1 MARTVPGSGA
11 VIEPLFNK
19 VFGIK
24 AVKVIEGGTEYESAD
39 PPRLTITGCGTP
51 TEEALLYPIIDDE
64 SGKIIHVRVL
74 EPGLGYDPLRV
85 SITPLQDTPNVV
97 TSFDINRIWQSNPNS
112 STTGSFA
119 TDTDRLT
126 IQTDGDPKPSNITT
140 TNLRI
145 PGGGSTL
152 TDDTFNQQFIYIGCK
167 EVPNPALREF
177 QRDKSVGVM
186 ANGVLL
192 HTPEWGALGGAP
204 TNFDIDTV
212 KHTHLKSSD
221 EFDGVIDTQQYY
233 YQSSKLINQL
243 AQDNGAFQ
251 NGFIRPFTWKVK
263 TETDNIML
271 NVISTEENNG
281 GTPIE
286 VGRTLSVINGDGVAE
301 VAKVVRDGSGVCIR
315 VYLRLVGGTFNR
327 LDRVIGSNGFY
338 FTISADPTTF
348 TTGIFYIEFGPDA
361 AEFGN
366 FTPGEYYFAP
376 EDIKVQR
383 NYLIIWD
390 QSDASNQAPMSHPM
404 RFSTTADGT
413 HNAGAVYYNST
424 GASGA
429 PAADYE
435 NEYQAL
441 FIMNADETSRI
452 YYYCAYHTYMSGYTG
467 DEGYITFDSEVDDD
481 PLPNNYYI
489 TDFYGGAS
497 PDYSRHANGHSKIL
511 GMSFDGYPIYG
522 PYGYILGGTS
532 IITTTPTLSY
542 YGGLFFQ
549 VGNGYPTV
557 AQSGT
562 GSGAVVNI
570 TEIGTYQTGGIL
582 SFTIAEGGSGYAV
595 GDVIRILQK
604 YDGAFV
610 SAYTDNSWNTT
621 GSRTPGVYGE
631 VGTASEFTVQASW
644 TSANGIG
651 GKPKVTVDADGSV
664 SNVTLG
670 GNGPEAI
677 PGPDGNMG
685 YNYIDDEVIT
695 IPGNYIGGSTP
706 ADDILVKAAWVTD
719 DDSAVATITSVG
731 VGVGKM
737 TSSFRLKTGVEVDGN
752 RPAQTTTGS
761 VTHTITTSNGKFLI
775 DGQLLEVLNLDRG
788 KTYTFN
794 LDDSSNDNYIGLF
807 SNTEDG
813 WHSTGQSTDIG
824 DTSYVFSDAVK
835 YFIDGAEVVYQ
846 SYISGFNGATTR
858 SIQYESRVDAPTVI
872 YAFSY
877 SGTEVGYRLVNN
889 GYVMGD
895 FTQDYIY
902 EEGLGLLDEQNG
914 IFASTP
920 EYPNGTYCYFM
931 TEDSSGNP
939 VYPYV
944 VGPKLYGAPI
954 FEGDTLP
961 TTSTEFPFGA
971 EGKVN
976 INDGAID
983 FIKMVKTGDG
993 YFGPTQATILGGEG
1007 SGATVTPTVQTI
1019 TGLTLLTDG
1028 RNFLT
1033 PPSLIFEGGGGQ
1045 GATGA
1050 ASIDVTGKITNIS
1063 VVDPGEFYDEAPYLL
1078 ITGGGG
1084 LGAKAVARISQGSV
1098 IGIDIVDPGR
1108 GYTTEPNV
1116 IFQKLVDLKRKA
1128 RARQSQASESF
1139 FLTGLL
1145 KAVTAS
1151 DDTLYV
1157 KSTGAFPGSGSI
1169 IVDQE
1174 TISYASKSE
1183 QKFTGLTRGVNFR
1196 YDQRVVL
1203 DTSQN
1208 DGNQVSTY
1216 TYNVGDRVIRSIE
1229 NSNNKIAKVYDWNPY
1244 NRELLVTFEVDE
1256 LAFID
1261 AGIPSTEDTIVQFDA
1276 GTPGSA
1282 SSSFQP
1288 HVLVNSVG
1296 DDIVALTVP
1305 ISTLSDKKFEDDDE
1319 QDGLGDGIPD
1329 LVNTGTA
1336 YINQINLDGGLHSS
1350 LYGVEETQGG
1360 QNTTLFQVGESL
1372 KDGSTPLKFA
1382 SVIEAGALNEGRP
1395 HGAIV
1400 EIFVDPLYGNGLN
1413 FSVNEVV
1420 TGQYSQIQATVVSW
1434 DNARSVLTVKDIV
1447 PYDTG
1452 DVSVG
1457 TNGKLYSFSE
1467 NGTVTDFIVLDPGAD
1482 YTQIPTIAVEDIG
1495 DVEATGTV
1503 NMTTAG
1509 DQIASVTITNGGY
1522 GIVPYVDGTY
1532 NLHPTITV
1540 TNGGGDTTGAGAI
1553 LQAVTSGENIVGN
1566 GGASYKIK
1574 SINYQTQIRS

>member
-74 EPGLGYDPLRV
+74 DPGLGYDPLRV

-97 TSFDINRIWQSNPNS
+97 TSFDVNRIWQSNPNS

-140 TNLRI
+140 ENLRV

-152 TDDTFNQQFIYIGCK
+152 TDDTFNQQFIYRGGK

-177 QRDKSVGVM
+177 QRNKSVGVM

-532 IITTTPTLSY
+532 VIAAIQHGGSTGIGYGENDSPLSTTNIS
-542 YGGLFFQ
+542 GSGSGLQFKC
-549 VGNGYPTV
+549 T
-557 AQSGT
+557 ST
-562 GSGAVVNI
+562 GSSGSGLDF
-570 TEIGTYQTGGIL
+570 EIV
-582 SFTIAEGGSGYAV
+582 EPGSGYAV
-595 GDVIRILQK
+595 GDKVYVVHENPNGIFS
-604 YDGAFV
+604 YG
-610 SAYTDNSWNTT
+610 YTSGQNDA
-621 GSRTPGVYGE
+621 SRTA
-631 VGTASEFTVQASW
+631 GTYNVDITTAM
-644 TSANGIG
+644 TSGNGNSARAQ
-651 GKPKVTVDADGSV
+651 VVVAV
-664 SNVTLG
+664 G
-670 GNGPEAI
+670 GNTDVTFPYTNEDWTGRGRDFAES
-677 PGPDGNMG
+677 
-685 YNYIDDEVIT
+685 ETIT
-695 IPGNYIGGSTP
+695 IPNSLVGGG
-706 ADDILVKAAWVTD
+706 ADIVLNVQDLID
-719 DDSAVATITSVG
+719 DGWQAVREITSVG
-731 VGVGKM
+731 VGIGKM

-993 YFGPTQATILGGEG
+993 YFGPTQATILGGQG
-1007 SGATVTPTVQTI
+1007 SGATVTPTVQTV

-1296 DDIVALTVP
+1296 DEIVALTVP

>member
-24 AVKVIEGGTEYESAD
+24 AVKVIEGGKEYESVD

-85 SITPLQDTPNVV
+85 SITPLQDTPTVE
-97 TSFDINRIWQSNPNS
+97 TSFDINRIWQSSPNS
-112 STTGSFA
+112 TTTGSFA

-140 TNLRI
+140 TNLRV
-145 PGGGSTL
+145 PGGTTTL
-152 TDDTFNQQFIYIGCK
+152 IDDTFNQQFIYRGGK
-167 EVPNPALREF
+167 EVPNPVAREF
-177 QRDKSVGVM
+177 QRNKAVGIM
-186 ANGVLL
+186 SNGVLL

-212 KHTHLKSSD
+212 KHTHLKSND

-233 YQSSKLINQL
+233 YQSSKLIDQL
-243 AQDNGAFQ
+243 AQDNGAFE
-251 NGFIRPFTWKVK
+251 NGLLHPFTWKVK
-263 TETDNIML
+263 TETDNIM
-271 NVISTEENNG
+271 ISVTSVEENNG

-286 VGRTLSVINGDGVAE
+286 IGRTVSIVNGDGTAE
-301 VAKVVRDGSGVCIR
+301 VAKVVRDGSGVVTRI
-315 VYLRLVGGTFNR
+315 YLRLVSGTFNR
-327 LDRVIGSNGFY
+327 LDRLIGSNGFY
-338 FTISADPTTF
+338 VTLTEDARTFDP
-348 TTGIFYIEFGPDA
+348 TGIFYIEFGEEA
-361 AEFGN
+361 HEFGP
-366 FTPGEYYFAP
+366 FVPGTYYLAP
-376 EDIKVQR
+376 EDIQVQR

-390 QSDASNQAPMSHPM
+390 QSDDSNQNHPM
-404 RFSTTADGT
+404 RFSTTPDGPLNT
-413 HNAGAVYYNST
+413 STPGTIYYNST

-441 FIMNADETSRI
+441 FIMNADEASRI
-452 YYYCAYHTYMSGYTG
+452 YYYCGNHNYMSGYEG
-467 DEGYITFDSEVDDD
+467 NEGYITFNSEIDDD

-489 TDFYGGAS
+489 TDFYNNGGT

-522 PYGYILGGTS
+522 PYGYTS
-532 IITTTPTLSY
+532 GNTVGRMTT
-542 YGGLFFQ
+542 
-549 VGNGYPTV
+549 
-557 AQSGT
+557 
-562 GSGAVVNI
+562 
-570 TEIGTYQTGGIL
+570 
-582 SFTIAEGGSGYAV
+582 
-595 GDVIRILQK
+595 
-604 YDGAFV
+604 
-610 SAYTDNSWNTT
+610 
-621 GSRTPGVYGE
+621 
-631 VGTASEFTVQASW
+631 
-644 TSANGIG
+644 
-651 GKPKVTVDADGSV
+651 
-664 SNVTLG
+664 
-670 GNGPEAI
+670 
-677 PGPDGNMG
+677 
-685 YNYIDDEVIT
+685 
-695 IPGNYIGGSTP
+695 
-706 ADDILVKAAWVTD
+706 
-719 DDSAVATITSVG
+719 
-731 VGVGKM
+731 
-737 TSSFRLKTGVEVDGN
+737 SFRLKTGVEVDGN

-761 VTHTITTSNGKFLI
+761 VTHTITASNGKFLVG
-775 DGQLLEVLNLDRG
+775 GQLLEVLNLDRG

-794 LDDSSNDNYIGLF
+794 FDDSSNDSYIALF

-824 DTSYVFSDAVK
+824 DTNYVFSDAIK
-835 YFIDGAEVVYQ
+835 YFINGAEVFYQ
-846 SYISGFNGATTR
+846 DYISGFTSATTR

-877 SGTEVGYRLVNN
+877 SGTGIGYRLVNN

-931 TEDSSGNP
+931 SENGSGDP
-939 VYPYV
+939 IYPYV
-944 VGPKLYGAPI
+944 LGPKLYGAPI
-954 FEGDTLP
+954 FEGDTLS
-961 TTSTEFPFGA
+961 TAATEFPFGA
-971 EGKVN
+971 EGSVN
-976 INDGAID
+976 VSNGEID

-993 YFGPTQATILGGEG
+993 YFGSTQATILGGEG

-1050 ASIDVTGKITNIS
+1050 ASIDITGKITSIS
-1063 VVDPGEFYDEAPYLL
+1063 VVDPGEFYAEPPYIL

-1098 IGIDIVDPGR
+1098 IAVDIVDPGR
-1108 GYTTEPNV
+1108 GYTTQPNV

-1145 KAVTAS
+1145 KEVSSS
-1151 DDTLYV
+1151 DDTIYV
-1157 KSTGAFPGSGSI
+1157 RSTGAFPGSGSI

-1174 TISYASKSE
+1174 TINYASKSG

-1229 NSNNKIAKVYDWNPY
+1229 NSNNKIAKVYDWNPF

-1288 HVLVNSVG
+1288 HVLLTSVG

-1305 ISTLSDKKFEDDDE
+1305 ISTLADKKFEDDDE
-1319 QDGLGDGIPD
+1319 LDGVGDGIPD

-1336 YINQINLDGGLHSS
+1336 YVNQINLDGGLHSS

-1382 SVIEAGALNEGRP
+1382 TVIEAGALNEGRP

-1400 EIFVDPLYGNGLN
+1400 AIAVDPLYSNGLN

-1434 DNARSVLTVKDIV
+1434 DNANSVLTVKDIV

-1452 DVSVG
+1452 DVNKGV
-1457 TNGKLYSFSE
+1457 NGKLYSFSE
-1467 NGTVTDFIVLDPGAD
+1467 KGTVTDFIVLDAGSD

-1495 DVEATGTV
+1495 DIQATGTV

-1522 GIVPYVDGTY
+1522 GITPSIDGTY

-1540 TNGGGDTTGAGAI
+1540 TNGGGDTTGSGAI
-1553 LQAVTSGENIVGN
+1553 LQAITSGENIVGN

-1574 SINYQTQIRS
+1574 SITYQTQIRS

>member
-24 AVKVIEGGTEYESAD
+24 AVKVIEGGKEYESAD

-51 TEEALLYPIIDDE
+51 TKEALLYPIIDDD

-97 TSFDINRIWQSNPNS
+97 TSFDINRIWQSDPNS
-112 STTGSFA
+112 STTGTFS

-140 TNLRI
+140 ENLRV

-152 TDDTFNQQFIYIGCK
+152 TDDTFNQQFIYRGGK
-167 EVPNPALREF
+167 EVPNPELREF
-177 QRDKSVGVM
+177 QRNKAVGVM
-186 ANGVLL
+186 SNGVLL

-212 KHTHLKSSD
+212 KHGYLKSSD

-233 YQSSKLINQL
+233 YQSSKLIDQF
-243 AQDNGAFQ
+243 AQDNGVFE
-251 NGFIRPFTWKVK
+251 NGFKIPFTWKVK
-263 TETDNIML
+263 VETDNIML
-271 NVISTEENNG
+271 NVVSTEENNG

-286 VGRTLSVINGDGVAE
+286 VGRTVSVINGDGVAE
-301 VAKVVRDGSGVCIR
+301 VAKVIRDGSGVCTR

-327 LDRVIGSNGFY
+327 NDRIIGSNGFY
-338 FTISADPTTF
+338 FTISGDPLAF
-348 TTGIFYIEFGPDA
+348 PTGIFYIEFGPDA

-452 YYYCAYHTYMSGYTG
+452 YYYCPNHTHMSGYTG
-467 DEGYITFDSEVDDD
+467 NEGYITFDSEIDDD
-481 PLPNNYYI
+481 PLPNDYYI
-489 TDFYGGAS
+489 TDFYDDGGT

-522 PYGYILGGTS
+522 PYGYT
-532 IITTTPTLSY
+532 
-542 YGGLFFQ
+542 
-549 VGNGYPTV
+549 N
-557 AQSGT
+557 
-562 GSGAVVNI
+562 
-570 TEIGTYQTGGIL
+570 
-582 SFTIAEGGSGYAV
+582 
-595 GDVIRILQK
+595 
-604 YDGAFV
+604 
-610 SAYTDNSWNTT
+610 NTT
-621 GSRTPGVYGE
+621 
-631 VGTASEFTVQASW
+631 
-644 TSANGIG
+644 IG
-651 GKPKVTVDADGSV
+651 R
-664 SNVTLG
+664 
-670 GNGPEAI
+670 
-677 PGPDGNMG
+677 
-685 YNYIDDEVIT
+685 
-695 IPGNYIGGSTP
+695 
-706 ADDILVKAAWVTD
+706 
-719 DDSAVATITSVG
+719 
-731 VGVGKM
+731 M

-752 RPAQTTTGS
+752 RPAQTTIGS
-761 VTHTITTSNGKFLI
+761 VSHTITVSNGKFLI
-775 DGQLLEVLNLDRG
+775 GGQLLEVLNLDRG

-794 LDDSSNDNYIGLF
+794 LDDASNDGYIGLF
-807 SNTEDG
+807 STTEDG

-824 DTSYVFSDAVK
+824 DTSYVFSNGIK
-835 YFIDGAEVVYQ
+835 YFINGLEVQYQ
-846 SYISGFNGATTR
+846 SYISGFTTATTR
-858 SIQYESRVDAPTVI
+858 SIQYESKVDAPTVI

-931 TEDSSGNP
+931 TEDGSGNP

-961 TTSTEFPFGA
+961 TIASEFPFGA

-976 INDGAID
+976 VNDGAID

-1007 SGATVTPTVQTI
+1007 TGATVTPTVQTV

-1050 ASIDVTGKITNIS
+1050 ASIDVTGKLTNIS
-1063 VVDPGEFYDEAPYLL
+1063 VVDPGEFYDEAPYIL

-1098 IGIDIVDPGR
+1098 IGVDIIDPGR

-1145 KAVTAS
+1145 KEVTAS
-1151 DDTLYV
+1151 DDTIYV
-1157 KSTGAFPGSGSI
+1157 RSTGAFPGSGSI
-1169 IVDQE
+1169 IIDQE
-1174 TISYASKSE
+1174 TISYASKGP
-1183 QKFTGLTRGVNFR
+1183 QKFTGLTRGINFR

-1203 DTSQN
+1203 DTGQN
-1208 DGNQVSTY
+1208 DENQVSTY
-1216 TYNVGDRVIRSIE
+1216 TYGVGDRVIRSIE
-1229 NSNNKIAKVYDWNPY
+1229 NSNNKIAKVYDWNPF

-1288 HVLVNSVG
+1288 HVVLVSTG
-1296 DDIVALTVP
+1296 DSITALTVP
-1305 ISTLSDKKFEDDDE
+1305 ITVLQDRKFEDDDE
-1319 QDGLGDGIPD
+1319 LEGLGDGIPD

-1336 YINQINLDGGLHSS
+1336 YVNQISLDGGIHSS

-1382 SVIEAGALNEGRP
+1382 TVIEAGALNEGRP
-1395 HGAIV
+1395 HTAIV
-1400 EIFVDPLYGNGLN
+1400 EITVDPLYGNGLN

-1420 TGQYSQIQATVVSW
+1420 TGQFSQIQATVVSW

-1447 PYDTG
+1447 PFDTG
-1452 DVSVG
+1452 DVNKGV
-1457 TNGKLYSFSE
+1457 NGKLYSFSE
-1467 NGTVTDFIVLDPGAD
+1467 KGTVTDFIVLDPGAD
-1482 YTQIPTIAVEDIG
+1482 YTQVPTITVEDIG
-1495 DVEATGTV
+1495 DIQATGTV

-1540 TNGGGDTTGAGAI
+1540 TNGSGDTTGAGAI
-1553 LQAVTSGENIVGN
+1553 LQAITSGENIVGN

-1574 SINYQTQIRS
+1574 SIEYQTQIRS